1 MNVTCINREMDFLT
15 YLPNPQ
21 FQQLKWKY
29 KQLERIRF
37 CDEDKSEDKL
47 SIHTIL
53 EASVYQRIRSV
64 KPPAHGEN
72 PDTDPGVE
80 YAMFSWILHGKSISA
95 GEDIDRGFLAKSG
108 QKEFEKLAH

>member
-1 MNVTCINREMDFLT
+1 MFRAITKVVEIYRTKIESTATIGFSLNVICINREMDFLT

-53 EASVYQRIRSV
+53 ETSVYQRIRSV
-64 KPPAHGEN
+64 KPPAHGGN
-72 PDTDPGVE
+72 PDTDPGV
-80 YAMFSWILHGKSISA
+80 
-95 GEDIDRGFLAKSG
+95 
-108 QKEFEKLAH
+108 